1 MVGALC
7 RLLLRDAA
15 EAEDATQQAFLSAYR
30 VILAGT
36 RPREPA
42 AWLATIARN
51 ECRAR
56 ARARMRRPLL
66 EPEAWSELPDTVA
79 EAVRRADLRA
89 LWQAI
94 AELPPRQRKAFV
106 LRELAGLSYQELA
119 VALGVSGPAVE
130 SLLVRART
138 RLRAALEA
146 ALQPLG
152 CLAPIFGRLLTPPAG
167 TKVAAATLGVGLV
180 AGGTVAVE
188 RSERPSPPAAPL
200 TAPTIAA
207 SVPAHPFVRV
217 VRAELLTAA
226 TRPVRLTRRQQGERS
241 ESAER
246 ERRGETSEESGTRVE
261 MTAGDDRVAAEAQVQ
276 VLSVDAELSGG
287 TEPSSPPEG
296 GNESNDE

>member
-15 EAEDATQQAFLSAYR
+15 EAEDATQQTFLSAYR
-30 VILAGT
+30 AMLGGT
-36 RPREPA
+36 QPREPA

-66 EPEAWSELPDTVA
+66 EPEAGSELPDTVA
-79 EAVRRADLRA
+79 EAVRKADLRA

-106 LRELAGLSYQELA
+106 LRELAGLSYEELA
-119 VALGVSGPAVE
+119 IALGVSGPAVE

-138 RLRAALEA
+138 RLRSALEA

-152 CLAPIFGRLLTPPAG
+152 SLVPIFGRLLSPPAG

-188 RSERPSPPAAPL
+188 RSERPSPHAAPL
-200 TAPTIAA
+200 TAPGIAA
-207 SVPAHPFVRV
+207 SAPTHPIARV
-217 VRAELLTAA
+217 VRAARPVAA
-226 TRPVRLTRRQQGERS
+226 TRPVRLTMRRHGERS
-241 ESAER
+241 ESSER

-261 MTAGDDRVAAEAQVQ
+261 RTAEDDRVEAEAQT
-276 VLSVDAELSGG
+276 LSVDMDLSGG
-287 TEPSSPPEG
+287 TESSSSSEG
-296 GNESNDE
+296 GDESSGE